1 MAGDSVVFETFCGF
15 FILFAPLAGALFS
28 ACFAFSPKR
37 LIAGIVPSALLLMS
51 TLVCAFLLYRFYT
64 ADIGIGLIRL
74 YIGDWI
80 VAGEFF
86 SGFNFE
92 LDFVSLV
99 MASVVNLVSACVH
112 IYSIGYMAHDKGF
125 NRYFAFLSAFV
136 FSMLF
141 LVMSDNLLGLFIGWE
156 GVGLC
161 SYLLIGF
168 FYHKQ
173 SAIFASNEAFIMNRI
188 ADLAM
193 LLGIFFIASTADS
206 IYFRDILP
214 LSADLAHSSSPNAPS
229 YEQYKGF
236 LWGGALL
243 FVGAMGKS
251 AQFPFHTWLADA
263 MEGPTPVSALIHAA
277 TMVTAGVYL
286 VLRLDE
292 LYWYLFDVRV
302 FITYLGAFVALFAAS
317 MALVNRDLKRIIA
330 YSTLSQL
337 GYMFVAA
344 GLGMYWIA
352 FFHLVTHA
360 FFKALLFLGAG
371 NVMHACNDE
380 LDITKMGGLYKPLR
394 ATFVFM
400 FVASLALCGVF
411 PFAGYFSKDLI
422 LESAFY
428 TQHFGLWI
436 ALLVGAFF
444 TAFYSFRLL
453 MLVFAPRKQAQ
464 QSTQHAHEAPNLML
478 FAMLPLGI
486 LAVVAGFFEEY
497 FATSI
502 NPLLPELSLEPSD
515 FPHYYLIAITTIVV
529 FGGIA
534 FAIGKYKNGFND
546 SQPSVLYKLLF
557 HQYYI
562 PKIYEKC
569 IIIPYQKIATFLW
582 QRIEC
587 RVIDNIV
594 DSLARMLA
602 KGGEYGKATQSG
614 DLSQSLRLMVF
625 GVFVFLTLM
634 LVGLW
639 EVLSA

>member
-1 MAGDSVVFETFCGF
+1 MSDSINFESFCVM
-15 FILFAPLAGALFS
+15 FILFAPLVGALFS
-28 ACFAFSPKR
+28 ACFAFVPKR
-37 LIAGIVPSALLLMS
+37 LVAGIVPSVLLLVS
-51 TLVCAFLLYRFYT
+51 TILCAIMLYAFQTQDIFLVGV
-64 ADIGIGLIRL
+64 DIA
-74 YIGDWI
+74 DWI
-80 VAGEFF
+80 VAGDFV
-86 SGFNFE
+86 SGFHFE
-92 LDFVSLV
+92 LDFISLV

-136 FSMLF
+136 FSMLV
-141 LVMSDNLLGLFIGWE
+141 LVMSNNLLGLFIGWE

-168 FYHKQ
+168 FYHK
-173 SAIFASNEAFIMNRI
+173 SRAVFASNEAFIMNRI

-193 LLGIFFIASTADS
+193 ILGIFFIASSADS
-206 IYFRDILP
+206 IYFRDILSVVQDVTHSNT
-214 LSADLAHSSSPNAPS
+214 SATGYESHLA
-229 YEQYKGF
+229 F

-243 FVGAMGKS
+243 FIGAMGKS

-286 VLRLDE
+286 VIRLSE
-292 LYWYLFDVRV
+292 LYVYLPNVSL
-302 FITYLGAFVALFAAS
+302 FITYLGAFVALFGAS

-352 FFHLVTHA
+352 LFHLVTHA

-380 LDITKMGGLYKPLR
+380 LNITKMGGLYRALK

-400 FVASLALCGVF
+400 LVASLALCGVF

-428 TQHFGLWI
+428 SEHFGVWVI
-436 ALLVGAFF
+436 LLIGAFF
-444 TAFYSFRLL
+444 TAFYSARLL
-453 MLVFAPRKQAQ
+453 MLVFASSKQVQ
-464 QSTQHAHEAPNLML
+464 QSSQHAHEAPNLML
-478 FAMLPLGI
+478 FAMLPLAI
-486 LAVVAGFFEEY
+486 LSVVAGFFEEI
-497 FATSI
+497 FAEH
-502 NPLLPELSLEPSD
+502 LAFLSKVSLQSSN
-515 FPHYYLIAITTIVV
+515 FPHYYLIAITTVV
-529 FGGIA
+529 VLGGIV
-534 FAIGKYKNGFND
+534 FAINKYKNGFSESKTNA
-546 SQPSVLYKLLF
+546 LYNLLLN
-557 HQYYI
+557 QYYI
-562 PKIYEKC
+562 PQLYEKC

-582 QRIEC
+582 QHIEC
-587 RVIDNIV
+587 KVIDSIV
-594 DSLARMLA
+594 DSLGRFLT
-602 KGGEYGKATQSG
+602 KSGECGKAMQSG

-625 GVFVFLTLM
+625 GVFVLLGLM
-634 LVGLW
+634 IIGLW
-639 EVLSA
+639 EVLGA